1 MDGLTTYNLF
11 YTYTVFFLFLPHLP
25 GEMMK
30 NLTHIFHF
38 GVGEKPPTGAN
49 HTGTHECGGLDL
61 SHGGVSSVSPAKIRS
76 GGIET

>member
-11 YTYTVFFLFLPHLP
+11 YTYTCSFIFTPDSWRNDEKFDD
-25 GEMMK
+25 
-30 NLTHIFHF
+30 HIFHF